1 MIVAIRQGGSE
12 MRTSALRRAACAAAC
27 FALALSAGCGGK
39 PEIVRIGAIL
49 PLSGAAADIGN
60 QHLHGLQLAVE
71 ELNASNQDVQY
82 ELVVD
87 SDGNDPVA
95 ALEAFKRQL
104 LDKKILVAFVVAR
117 GPCLAVARQA
127 EAEFVPVFA
136 NCIHPL
142 ITTMHGNVFRIV
154 PSTALEIRATARYL
168 TGKLKV
174 DRASVL
180 YFNDDD
186 GNDATK
192 AFRND
197 LPPRGIKVLAVE
209 PFIDDPAVVK
219 AAVSMA
225 LSQDPGAVYVFG
237 AGKAAAAVLAELR
250 AARFRGAIVG
260 SSDFRDPAFAALAG
274 QSLEGCCY
282 AVPAVA
288 LTENPDFAA
297 RYEKRFNA
305 LPTPNSAF
313 EYDAIRIIAKAV
325 DIKRVERINIA
336 NALKKVGDFS
346 GPGGNYTYV
355 EREWLPPMRV
365 VRVQEG
371 AAVPVD

>member
-1 MIVAIRQGGSE
+1 

-27 FALALSAGCGGK
+27 FALVVSAGCGNR
-39 PEIVRIGAIL
+39 PEIIRIGAIL

-71 ELNASNQDVQY
+71 ELNASNPNVRY
-82 ELVVD
+82 ELIVD

-95 ALEAFKRQL
+95 SLEAFKRQL
-104 LDKKILVAFVVAR
+104 LDKKVLVVFVVAR

-154 PSTALEIRATARYL
+154 PSTSLDIRTTARFL
-168 TGKLKV
+168 TENLKI
-174 DRASVL
+174 DRVSVL

-186 GNDATK
+186 GSDAAK
-192 AFRND
+192 AFKND
-197 LPPRGIKVLAVE
+197 LPQLGLKPLAIE

-219 AAVSMA
+219 SAVSMA
-225 LSQDPGAVYVFG
+225 LAQDPGAVYVFG
-237 AGKAAAAVLAELR
+237 AGKAAAAVLAGLR
-250 AARFRGAIVG
+250 AAGFRGPIVG
-260 SSDFRDPAFAALAG
+260 SSDFRDPAFAELAG
-274 QSLEGCCY
+274 RSLDGCYY
-282 AVPAVA
+282 AVPAVELA
-288 LTENPDFAA
+288 ENPDFAA
-297 RYEKRFNA
+297 RYQKRFNA
-305 LPTPNSAF
+305 SPTANSVF
-313 EYDAIRIIAKAV
+313 EYDAMRIIAKAV

-336 NALKKVGDFS
+336 NALKKIGDFS

-355 EREWLPPMRV
+355 EREWLPPMKV
-365 VRVQEG
+365 VRVQG
-371 AAVPVD
+371 DVAVPVN

>member
-1 MIVAIRQGGSE
+1 MQISSI
-12 MRTSALRRAACAAAC
+12 RRAACAAAC
-27 FALALSAGCGGK
+27 FAFALSAGCGGK

-71 ELNASNQDVQY
+71 ELNASNPSVRY
-82 ELVVD
+82 ELIVD

-95 ALEAFKRQL
+95 AREAFKRQL
-104 LDKKILVAFVVAR
+104 LDKKILVVFVVAR

-136 NCIHPL
+136 GCIHPL

-154 PSTALEIRATARYL
+154 PSTSLDIRTTARFL
-168 TGKLKV
+168 TENLKV

-186 GNDATK
+186 GDDAAK
-192 AFRND
+192 AFKND
-197 LPPRGIKVLAVE
+197 LPSRGIRVLAVG
-209 PFIDDPAVVK
+209 PFIDEPAVVK

-225 LSQDPGAVYVFG
+225 LSQDPGAVFVFG
-237 AGKAAAAVLAELR
+237 AGKAAAAVLASLR
-250 AARFRGAIVG
+250 SAGFRGAIVG
-260 SSDFRDPAFAALAG
+260 SSDFADPSFAALAG
-274 QSLEGCCY
+274 GSLEGCYY

-288 LTENPDFAA
+288 LAENPDFAA
-297 RYEKRFNA
+297 RYRARFNA
-305 LPTPNSAF
+305 EPTPNSVF
-313 EYDAIRIIAKAV
+313 EYDAMRIIAKAV
-325 DIKRVERINIA
+325 DIKRVERISLT

-346 GPGGNYTYV
+346 GPGGNYTYI
-355 EREWLPPMRV
+355 EREWLPPMKV
-365 VRVQEG
+365 VRVQG
-371 AAVPVD
+371 GVAVPVQ